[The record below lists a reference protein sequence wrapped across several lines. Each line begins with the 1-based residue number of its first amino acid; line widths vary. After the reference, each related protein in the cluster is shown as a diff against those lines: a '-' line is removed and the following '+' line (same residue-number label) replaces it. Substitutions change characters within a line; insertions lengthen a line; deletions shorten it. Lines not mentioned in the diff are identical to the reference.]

1 MSLPRIIHQLEG
13 ALVAAGCLFAYTR
26 MDADLRLFALLFL
39 APDLGMLGYLANP
52 RLGAATYNALH
63 TYLLPV
69 ALGVA
74 GVIAGLGTVP
84 IALIW
89 AAHIGLDRALGFGLK
104 YPDGFQSTDLRRLS
118 SS

>member
-1 MSLPRIIHQLEG
+1 MPLPRIIHQLEG
-13 ALVAAGCLFAYTR
+13 ALVFAGCLVAYIR

-52 RLGAATYNALH
+52 RLGATTYNVLH
-63 TYLLPV
+63 TYLLPA

-84 IALIW
+84 LALIW
-89 AAHIGLDRALGFGLK
+89 VAHIALDRALGFGLK
-104 YPDGFQSTDLRRLS
+104 YPDAFQSTDLRRLS